1 MRCHAEFRR
10 TTGSDAVRHIAR
22 SELGRLDERRFIRY
36 CPITFT
42 EVETMDTEK
51 WKSVVIPIKTYEILK
66 KMAEREHRTLSGQ
79 FTFMI
84 EKITNEEKEIT
95 K

>member
-1 MRCHAEFRR
+1 
-10 TTGSDAVRHIAR
+10 
-22 SELGRLDERRFIRY
+22 
-36 CPITFT
+36 
-42 EVETMDTEK
+42 MDTEK

-84 EKITNEEKEIT
+84 EKITNEEKELT